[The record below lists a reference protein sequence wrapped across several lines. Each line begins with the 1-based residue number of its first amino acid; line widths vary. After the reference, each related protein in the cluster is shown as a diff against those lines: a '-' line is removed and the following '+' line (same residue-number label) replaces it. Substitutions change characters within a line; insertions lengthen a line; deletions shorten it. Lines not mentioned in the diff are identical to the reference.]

1 MTQPFPTE
9 VRLAAYGVHVAV
21 RLLPGLDA
29 TDLHPYLPPGW
40 RASTRATF
48 HGCYALAAAPP
59 TVPAPD
65 RYVLY
70 GPGGEVA
77 RAATPDVLLRV
88 LESDLRLF
96 IAERAA
102 GRVFVHAGV
111 VGWGGH
117 AVVMPGR
124 SYAGKT
130 TLVAAL
136 VQAGAVYFSD
146 EYAVLDRH
154 GLVHPYPKPLSVR
167 DTVTGEQRE
176 VTVEA
181 LGGQAGSGPLKMGL
195 ALVGGFAQDAVWAPT
210 PMTAGEVLLALA
222 DNAIAIRRAPRRVL
236 AALTR
241 AVAGAEGWQGT
252 RGEAGPVVE
261 AVRAWSQRVSS

>member
-1 MTQPFPTE
+1 MTEPLPTE
-9 VRLAAYGVHVAV
+9 VRLTAYGVHVAV
-21 RLLPGLDA
+21 RLLPGLDPA
-29 TDLHPYLPPGW
+29 SLLPYLPPGW
-40 RASTRATF
+40 RPSTRATC
-48 HGCYALAAAPP
+48 HGCYTLAPLID
-59 TVPAPD
+59 TAPD
-65 RYVLY
+65 RYILH

-77 RAATPDVLLRV
+77 RAEKLEALLPV
-88 LESDLRLF
+88 LEADLRLF
-96 IAERAA
+96 IAERAR

-111 VGWGGH
+111 VGWGER
-117 AVVMPGR
+117 AIVIPGR

-154 GLVHPYPKPLSVR
+154 GFVHPYPKPLSVR
-167 DTVTGEQRE
+167 DAVTGEQRE
-176 VTVEA
+176 VPVER
-181 LGGQAGSGPLKMGL
+181 LGGRAGTGPLRMRL
-195 ALVGGFAQDAVWAPT
+195 AVVGGFAQDAVWAPR

-261 AVRAWSQRVSS
+261 AVRAWSRRVR